1 MKRYFT
7 QVMRY
12 LMVALT
18 VVGGVVSCT
27 PTPPEQQPEPDE
39 ASVVVSTQTLDFDWT
54 YCEQSFDVSSPAEFL
69 VWSNSDWIAF
79 DQTEFIAGDYTITVA
94 AYENPYDEIREGT
107 IFISAAGY
115 GEVKIEVYQAPNNA
129 EAVFKAITERVSVN
143 SDEQTAYIEVNSGKS
158 FTVATT
164 ADWITVPTETFEAG
178 EKVRVP
184 IEVVRNRNEEV
195 RQAKVTLTNERED
208 EISITVEQDAFK
220 PTMTVP
226 TDTLRIDNNGG
237 KLQIAISS
245 EIDYNVTSNSVWVV
259 ADSTTYAAST
269 NSVVTLTVESTEN
282 TYERIARIK
291 IDGGNSRVYDIVL
304 VQTGRVPSAKN
315 EIKSITL
322 RKSQNKG
329 LDRDYV
335 MKPDENGVFS
345 CYIPAIKNDEYIH
358 ISGKDVRFDR
368 ITPFDIEN
376 AVVEIESDAYRIF
389 SGYDLM
395 PNEGQFKCDLSN
407 NKTLKAVAENG
418 EVRNYEV
425 KVTYFTGL
433 PIVYINLDS
442 NKEVASKE
450 VYEGGTIH
458 IVGAG
463 DIPGIPEQRFEMHG
477 RGNSSWGTFR
487 KKPSY
492 TFKLDSKQSVGG
504 MPEHKKWVM
513 IGNYRDKTL
522 LRNEVAWWCSQ
533 HLPGLAWTPRHQ
545 QMELVLNGT
554 HRGVYQV
561 AEQVRIDKNRVNI
574 AEMSPTDT
582 QGEAITGGYIVEFH
596 YGSDAQQWCWDMPY
610 MRGGSGASV
619 KIPKIEDS
627 NTAQRDYIMNYVM
640 TIDNWFASGKDI
652 DKLMETYID
661 IPSWVAQWLVFEISG
676 TTEPQGPNSWYT
688 YKQRGDDKWYCGP
701 AWDFDYRSY
710 RPSEGKRWTNAA
722 VMYLPEMLSY
732 RPYKD
737 ELVRQWRTY
746 LEPILPD
753 LLQYI
758 EERRETLRR
767 SANANWRIHDQNL
780 IDDNRHENGD
790 ENIPW
795 DEALD
800 RMIQYLEYKWEFM
813 SQNITKL

>member
-1 MKRYFT
+1 
-7 QVMRY
+7 
-12 LMVALT
+12 MVALT

-27 PTPPEQQPEPDE
+27 PTPPDQPQPDE
-39 ASVVVSTQTLDFDWT
+39 ASVVVSTQILEFDWT
-54 YCEQSFDVSSPAEFL
+54 YCEQAFDVSSPADFVVSSEA
-69 VWSNSDWIAF
+69 DWIAF
-79 DQTEFIAGDYTITVA
+79 DQTEFSAGDYTVTVA
-94 AYENPYDEIREGT
+94 TYENPYEENRETT
-107 IFISAAGY
+107 ITISAVGFDD
-115 GEVKIEVYQAPNNA
+115 IEIDVYQAPNNA
-129 EAVFKAITERVSVN
+129 EAVFKAITERVSVDSN
-143 SDEQTAYIEVNSGKS
+143 EQTAYIEINSGKP

-164 ADWITVPTETFEAG
+164 ANWITVPTDTFEAG
-178 EKVRVP
+178 EAVRVP
-184 IEVVRNRNEEV
+184 IEVARNRKEQLRE
-195 RQAKVTLTNERED
+195 AKVTLTNEYKD
-208 EISITVEQDAFK
+208 KISVVVEQEAFK
-220 PTMTVP
+220 PMMTVP
-226 TDTLRIDNNGG
+226 TDTLRIDSNVGA
-237 KLQIAISS
+237 LQFEVNSDIA
-245 EIDYNVTSNSVWVV
+245 YTVTSFSDWCV

-269 NSVVTLTVESTEN
+269 NSVVTLTIAENVSTDS
-282 TYERIARIK
+282 RIAKLK
-291 IDGGNSRVYDIVL
+291 IDGGNARLQFEVL
-304 VQTGRVPSAKN
+304 VLQTGRALSADN

-322 RKSQNKG
+322 RKSANKG

-335 MKPDENGVFS
+335 LTPDENGVFS
-345 CYIPAIKNDEYIH
+345 CYIPAIKNDAYIY

-376 AVVEIESDAYRIF
+376 AVIEIETNAQRVF
-389 SGYDLM
+389 SGYDLISGK
-395 PNEGQFKCDLSN
+395 EQVKCDLST
-407 NKTLKAVAENG
+407 NKVFKAVAENG
-418 EVRNYEV
+418 NVRNYDV

-442 NKEVASKE
+442 NTEVASKE
-450 VYEGGTIH
+450 NYEGGTIH

-463 DIPGIPEQRFEMHG
+463 DIPGLPEQRFEMHG

-504 MPEHKKWVM
+504 MPDHKKWVM

-533 HLPGLAWTPRHQ
+533 HLPGLAWTPRYQ

-561 AEQVRIDKNRVNI
+561 TEQVRIDKNRVNI
-574 AEMSPTDT
+574 AEMSPSDT

-596 YGSDAQQWCWDMPY
+596 YGSDANQWGWDMPY

-619 KIPKIEDS
+619 KQPKVEDS

-640 TIDNWFASGKDI
+640 TIDNWFASGENLEE
-652 DKLMETYID
+652 LMETYID

-710 RPSEGKRWTNAA
+710 RPSEGKKWTNAA
-722 VMYLPEMLSY
+722 VMYLPEMLRY

-780 IDDNRHENGD
+780 IDDGRKENGD
-790 ENIPW
+790 EQIPW
-795 DEALD
+795 DDAID
-800 RMIQYLEYKWEFM
+800 RMIQYLELKWEFM

>member
-1 MKRYFT
+1 
-7 QVMRY
+7 MRC
-12 LMVALT
+12 LMVALA

-27 PTPPEQQPEPDE
+27 PTPPAPQPDE
-39 ASVVVSTQTLDFDWT
+39 ASVVVSTQILEFDWT
-54 YCEQSFDVSSPAEFL
+54 YCEQSFDVSSPTEFT
-69 VWSNSDWIAF
+69 VSSNAFWIAF
-79 DQTEFIAGDYTITVA
+79 DQTEFSAGDYTVTVA
-94 AYENPYDEIREGT
+94 TYENPYEENREAT
-107 IFISAAGY
+107 ITISAIGF
-115 GEVKIEVYQAPNNA
+115 EDITIDVYQAPNNA

-143 SDEQTAYIEVNSGKS
+143 SDKQTAYIEVNSGKP
-158 FTVATT
+158 FTAATT
-164 ADWITVPTETFEAG
+164 ADWITVPTDTFEAG
-178 EKVRVP
+178 ECVRVP
-184 IEVVRNRNEEV
+184 IEVARNQMEEL
-195 RQAKVTLTNERED
+195 REAKVTLTNEQEN
-208 EISITVEQDAFK
+208 EIVVMVEQEAFK
-220 PTMTVP
+220 PMMTVP
-226 TDTLRIDNNGG
+226 TDTLRIDSNGG
-237 KLQIAISS
+237 TLQFEISS
-245 EIDYNVTSNSVWVV
+245 DVAYTVTTFDSWVV

-269 NSVVTLTVESTEN
+269 NSVVTLTVGTNEATDTRVSKV
-282 TYERIARIK
+282 K
-291 IDGGNSRVYDIVL
+291 INGGNARLQYDLFVC
-304 VQTGRVPSAKN
+304 QSGRELSADN

-322 RKSQNKG
+322 RKAANKG
-329 LDRDYV
+329 LAKDYV
-335 MKPDENGVFS
+335 LTPDENGVFS
-345 CYIPAIKNDEYIH
+345 CHIPAIKSDTYIH
-358 ISGKDVRFDR
+358 ISGKDVRFDK

-376 AVVEIESDAYRIF
+376 AVIEIETNAPRVF
-389 SGYDLM
+389 SGYDLIS
-395 PNEGQFKCDLSN
+395 GKDQIKCDLST
-407 NKTLKAVAENG
+407 NKVFKAVAENG
-418 EVRNYEV
+418 NVRSYEI
-425 KVTYFTGL
+425 KITYFTGL

-442 NKEVASKE
+442 NKEVASKD

-463 DIPGIPEQRFEMHG
+463 NIPGLPEQRFEMHG
-477 RGNSSWGTFR
+477 RGNSSWSTFR

-504 MPEHKKWVM
+504 MPDHKKWVM

-533 HLPGLAWTPRHQ
+533 HLPALAWTPRYQ
-545 QMELVLNGT
+545 QMELVLNGS

-561 AEQVRIDKNRVNI
+561 TEQVRIDKNRVNI
-574 AEMSPTDT
+574 AEMSPNDT

-610 MRGGSGASV
+610 LRGGSGASV
-619 KIPKIEDS
+619 KVPKIEDS

-640 TIDNWFASGKDI
+640 TIDNWFASGERI
-652 DKLMETYID
+652 DELMETYID

-710 RPSEGKRWTNAA
+710 RPSEGKKWTNAA
-722 VMYLPEMLSY
+722 VMYKPEMLRY

-758 EERRETLRR
+758 EERREVLRR
-767 SANANWRIHDQNL
+767 SAGANWSIHDQNL
-780 IDDNRHENGD
+780 IDDNRKENGD
-790 ENIPW
+790 EQIPW
-795 DEALD
+795 DDAVD
-800 RMIQYLEYKWEFM
+800 RMIQYLELKWEFI

>member
-1 MKRYFT
+1 MKKYFT
-7 QVMRY
+7 QVMRC
-12 LMVALT
+12 LMVAL
-18 VVGGVVSCT
+18 VFVGGVVSCT
-27 PTPPEQQPEPDE
+27 PPPTEQQQPDDL
-39 ASVVVSTQTLDFDWT
+39 SIVVSTPILDFDWI
-54 YCEQSFDVSSPAEFL
+54 YCEQSFDVSSPVDFA
-69 VWSNSDWIAF
+69 VSTDVDWIAF
-79 DQTEFIAGDYTITVA
+79 DQTEYAAGDYTVTVA
-94 AYENPYDEIREGT
+94 TYENPYEEVRTAT
-107 IFISAAGY
+107 ITISAANF
-115 GEVKIEVYQAPNNA
+115 EDIQIEVYQAPNNA
-129 EAVFKAITERVSVN
+129 EAVFKALTERVVVDSR
-143 SDEQTAYIEVNSGKS
+143 EQSAYIEVNSGKP
-158 FTVATT
+158 FTLATE
-164 ADWITVPTETFEAG
+164 ADWITVPTTTFDAG
-178 EKVRVP
+178 ENVRVP
-184 IEVVRNRNEEV
+184 IEVARNPKEEL
-195 RQAKVTLTNERED
+195 REAKVTLTNTRED
-208 EISITVEQDAFK
+208 EISVMVEQGAFK
-220 PTMTVP
+220 PMMTVP

-237 KLQIAISS
+237 DLQIKISS
-245 EIDYNVTSNSVWVV
+245 DIEYKVTSNSVWVV
-259 ADSTTYAAST
+259 PDSATYVAST
-269 NSVVTLTVESTEN
+269 NSVVTLNVEKTEQ

-291 IDGGNSRVYDIVL
+291 IDGGNARLQYEIIL
-304 VQTGRVPSAKN
+304 IQTGRVPSADN

-322 RKSQNKG
+322 RKSLNKG

-345 CYIPAIKNDEYIH
+345 CYIPAIKTDAFVH
-358 ISGKDVRFDR
+358 ISGKDVRFDK

-376 AVVEIESDAYRIF
+376 AVISLETNAYRIF
-389 SGYDLM
+389 SEYELI
-395 PNEGQFKCDLSN
+395 PSGQSTCDLST
-407 NKTLKAVAENG
+407 NKVFKAVAENG
-418 EVRNYEV
+418 DVRTYEV

-477 RGNSSWGTFR
+477 RGNSSWSTFR

-545 QMELVLNGT
+545 QMELVLNGM

-619 KIPKIEDS
+619 KVPKIEDS

-640 TIDNWFASGKDI
+640 TIDNWFASGENI
-652 DKLMETYID
+652 DELMETYID

-710 RPSEGKRWTNAA
+710 RPSAGKQWTNAA